1 MREEFILPP
10 PFSADAPFQLR
21 LAGVSYCDGSY
32 RIERETA
39 DFSVV
44 EYIER
49 GTGTLEIDGR
59 QFHPAAGDLY
69 FVPEGSPHRYWSDA
83 KDPWVKLWMN
93 FSGVLGMEL
102 RRIFRVEQVFLV
114 RNFSRPELF
123 PDALSQFRK
132 HPEYIHTRTGPEFL
146 TAVIAAMA
154 VDLTGAPAQSS
165 ISEEGETLR
174 ARLDTAVFGAVP
186 SLEELA
192 AAVSKSRAQTI
203 RIFRRDFGET
213 PLHYLLNRKM
223 EAARELLAS
232 TRTPIKELA
241 AMLGFSDQYH
251 FAALFRRKS
260 GLPPGRYRAVSANSG
275 NGRPTGAGRRPPAPS
290 A

>member
-1 MREEFILPP
+1 MREEFVLPP
-10 PFSADAPFQLR
+10 PVPADTPFQLR

-32 RIERETA
+32 RIEREYA

-49 GTGTLEIDGR
+49 GTGTLEIAGR
-59 QFHPAAGDLY
+59 QFHPSAGDLY
-69 FVPEGSPHRYWSDA
+69 FVPEGYRHRYWSDA
-83 KDPWVKLWMN
+83 REPWVKYWMN
-93 FSGVLGMEL
+93 FSGELGREL
-102 RRIFRVEQVFLV
+102 RRIFRVEQTFLV

-123 PDALSQFRK
+123 FDALYQFRN
-132 HPEYIHTRTGPEFL
+132 HPEFIHSRTGPEFL

-154 VDLTGAPAQSS
+154 ADRAGNTVQNRV
-165 ISEEGETLR
+165 SEEGEKLR
-174 ARLDTAVFGAVP
+174 TRLDAAVFGP
-186 SLEELA
+186 TPPLEELA

-213 PLHYLLNRKM
+213 PLQYLLNRKM

-232 TRTPIKELA
+232 TRTPLKELA

-251 FAALFRRKS
+251 FAALFRRRN
-260 GLPPGRYRAVSANSG
+260 GMPPGRYRAVSANSG
-275 NGRPTGAGRRPPAPS
+275 TGKPTEADRRPPAPS